1 MDGIIST
8 KPDLCRRCYGCIRE
22 CPAKAIR
29 VVNGQA
35 LVMQERC
42 ITCGHCVKVCSQGA
56 KQVRSDPFDRILGDP
71 NYFLNIAIVAPSF
84 AASFPEN
91 YRKLP
96 AALRAFGFEKV
107 IETAFGADLIS
118 PLYLQDFQTGQVKT
132 IISSSCPAVCNYIE
146 KYAQELVPHL
156 APIVSPMIA
165 IGKYIAEMEKQNRKE
180 SRVVFLGPCTAKK
193 AEMLDEE
200 YRGIIDAVLTFG
212 ELKTLL
218 AENSISFDSFED
230 SVFDP
235 PYAKTGK
242 VFPLAGGLLKT
253 AELPIDVM
261 EKEII
266 VVEGKSKVLEII
278 EEIQQNK
285 INARFVDILF
295 CEGCISGPGI
305 DSSLNYYSRREKVI
319 EYIKESEGQV
329 DKKVWKSN
337 LYNSRNID
345 FRRTFSP
352 VHIEEAAVDEDKL
365 REVFDSINKY
375 AASDKLNCSACGYA
389 TCDEFALW
397 VAKGLAEREMC
408 LPYLIDELQTAYENL
423 REAQEQLSSAE
434 KLASIGQLAAG
445 IAHEI
450 NNPLG
455 TIMLYASLVR
465 KQLENVQL
473 GNGSKED
480 LQIILN
486 EANRCKTIVANLL
499 NFARQGK
506 LNLQEFDVFDLLTD
520 LVKKVKPNTNFDG
533 IKIEVNHDAK
543 DTTIEADKDQLEQV
557 FINILINAAEAMD
570 GRPLKKIKID
580 ILNEQQYLVVTISDT
595 GCGIPKENQNKI
607 FTPFFTTKK
616 IGKGTG
622 LGMAIVYGII
632 KMHQGDIRFE
642 SELERGTMFTITLH
656 KALQK

>member
-1 MDGIIST
+1 
-8 KPDLCRRCYGCIRE
+8 
-22 CPAKAIR
+22 
-29 VVNGQA
+29 
-35 LVMQERC
+35 
-42 ITCGHCVKVCSQGA
+42 
-56 KQVRSDPFDRILGDP
+56 
-71 NYFLNIAIVAPSF
+71 
-84 AASFPEN
+84 
-91 YRKLP
+91 
-96 AALRAFGFEKV
+96 
-107 IETAFGADLIS
+107 
-118 PLYLQDFQTGQVKT
+118 
-132 IISSSCPAVCNYIE
+132 
-146 KYAQELVPHL
+146 
-156 APIVSPMIA
+156 
-165 IGKYIAEMEKQNRKE
+165 
-180 SRVVFLGPCTAKK
+180 
-193 AEMLDEE
+193 
-200 YRGIIDAVLTFG
+200 
-212 ELKTLL
+212 
-218 AENSISFDSFED
+218 
-230 SVFDP
+230 
-235 PYAKTGK
+235 
-242 VFPLAGGLLKT
+242 
-253 AELPIDVM
+253 
-261 EKEII
+261 
-266 VVEGKSKVLEII
+266 
-278 EEIQQNK
+278 
-285 INARFVDILF
+285 
-295 CEGCISGPGI
+295 
-305 DSSLNYYSRREKVI
+305 
-319 EYIKESEGQV
+319 
-329 DKKVWKSN
+329 
-337 LYNSRNID
+337 
-345 FRRTFSP
+345 
-352 VHIEEAAVDEDKL
+352 
-365 REVFDSINKY
+365 
-375 AASDKLNCSACGYA
+375 
-389 TCDEFALW
+389 
-397 VAKGLAEREMC
+397 MC

-499 NFARQGK
+499 NFARQGT